1 MSCVNPFQPSRKT
14 PLGTLPHRGAADT
27 RSRTAQGAGHGY
39 RDAVMRVKG
48 KGGRTGVRQLECQQ
62 ANLTPKEPRAVPGRT
77 TATPQRRH
85 PTPPSAA
92 SGPPPLRVAPSPSL
106 KAWSSQHHS
115 GRSVNAD
122 AQRVFPS
129 RPRALHASM
138 MPARQS
144 ATAHRIMGVVSRR

>member
-1 MSCVNPFQPSRKT
+1 MCVSCVNPFQPSRKT
-14 PLGTLPHRGAADT
+14 PPGTLPHRGAADT

-106 KAWSSQHHS
+106 KAQPAPLWPFSQ
-115 GRSVNAD
+115 RRR
-122 AQRVFPS
+122 QRVFPS
-129 RPRALHASM
+129 WPRALHASM

-144 ATAHRIMGVVSRR
+144 ATALRIMGVVSRR